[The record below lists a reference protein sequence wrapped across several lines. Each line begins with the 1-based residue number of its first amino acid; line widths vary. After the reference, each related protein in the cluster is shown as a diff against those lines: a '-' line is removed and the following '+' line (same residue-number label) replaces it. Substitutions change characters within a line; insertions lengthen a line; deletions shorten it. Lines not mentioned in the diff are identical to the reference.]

1 MEKSTCQIGHR
12 GPGES
17 QTGQVAVPSAPT
29 GSLDLHRSGRPFR
42 AAGQNDHLEMP
53 YTLFGKPPQHP
64 GPRLC
69 TRDEAEADIAKVLIF
84 DERGAPVILAERGD
98 VLVF

>member
-1 MEKSTCQIGHR
+1 
-12 GPGES
+12 
-17 QTGQVAVPSAPT
+17 
-29 GSLDLHRSGRPFR
+29 
-42 AAGQNDHLEMP
+42 MP

-84 DERGAPVILAERGD
+84 DERGAPVILAEKG
-98 VLVF
+98 